1 MGEILVEATTGLP
14 LRFPDPSAEARAR
27 AEEFRRLAPDGRW
40 REITALMALGL
51 NMAYASP
58 RHDAI
63 TLRWEAEE
71 AQWQRLQKELAEHV
85 R

>member
-1 MGEILVEATTGLP
+1 MDEILVAATGLA
-14 LRFPDPSAEARAR
+14 LRFPDAFAEARAR
-27 AEEFRRLAPDGRW
+27 AEEFRRLTPEGRW

-51 NMAYASP
+51 NMAHTSP

-63 TLRWEAEE
+63 TRRWEAEE
-71 AQWQRLQKELAEHV
+71 AEWQRRQKELAEHV